1 MSTPATDIDAPVYSD
16 WAWSDDTVAA
26 GQSGARAAALAALST
41 MQSEPTSL
49 VSYQSRGCVLVIGP
63 LDAAWSAALQLPASM
78 RRVVLA
84 EPGEEP
90 LPDGARESEDPVLV
104 RAPLAGLRGH
114 LGEFIAEAKGA
125 GGETIDLAALY
136 VSPKPRFDLVLDLGR
151 TPALAQVR
159 PPLGYFRVGRDTDA
173 LRSALAEIPDLVGE
187 FEKPRFF
194 NYDPAICAHG
204 RSGLRG
210 CTRCLDACSTG
221 AIRSLGDLIEV
232 DPYLCQGDGGCT
244 TVCPSGAISYAY
256 PPPRDLLQ
264 ALKAMLV
271 AYREAGGQAPR
282 VLLHDAEGG
291 HDLLRA
297 HAAQLPGDVLPLQV
311 EEITAAGLD
320 VWLSAM
326 AYGAD
331 RVGLLLG
338 TARADHEAS
347 TLALQL
353 RIAESLMT
361 GMGHA
366 PGRIGTVDAA
376 SLADW
381 CTPEPAQVGHAPPAG
396 FDTHNDKR
404 ATLRLALAHLHRTA
418 PAPQAAVALPAGA
431 PFGEVRVDTAACT
444 LCMGCVSVCPSHAL
458 TDGGETP
465 RLDFTEDLCL
475 QCGLCERACPEQAI
489 TLAPRFVYDFEVRRQ
504 PRVLNEEEPFCCVAC
519 GEPFATPS
527 VMEKMAQRLQGHPL
541 WADEATRARMQMC
554 GDCRVKDM
562 MRADIAKFRDT
573 GTT

>member
-1 MSTPATDIDAPVYSD
+1 MTTPATDIQAPVYSD
-16 WAWSDDTVAA
+16 WVWSDDDVAS
-26 GQSGARAAALAALST
+26 GHTGARAAALEALTSIHA
-41 MQSEPTSL
+41 EPTSL
-49 VSYQSRGCVLVIGP
+49 VSYQSRGCVLVLGP
-63 LDAAWSAALQLPASM
+63 IDAAWSAALQLPASM

-84 EPGEEP
+84 EPGDEP
-90 LPDGARESEDPVLV
+90 LPQGAHDSEDPVLV

-114 LGEFIAEAKGA
+114 LGEFVAEAAGA
-125 GGETIDLAALY
+125 GGESIDLAALY

-159 PPLGYFRVGRDTDA
+159 PPLGYFRVGRDTTA
-173 LRSALAEIPDLVGE
+173 LAAALAEIPELVGE

-194 NYDPAICAHG
+194 NYDPSLCAHG
-204 RSGLRG
+204 RSGVRG

-232 DPYLCQGDGGCT
+232 DPFLCQGDGGCT
-244 TVCPSGAISYAY
+244 TVCPSGAIRYAY

-264 ALKAMLV
+264 AFKAMLV
-271 AYREAGGQAPR
+271 AYRGAGGVAPR
-282 VLLHDAEGG
+282 ILLHDAEGG

-297 HAAQLPGDVLPLQV
+297 RAAELPADVLPLQV

-320 VWLSAM
+320 VWLTAL
-326 AYGAD
+326 AYGATG
-331 RVGLLLG
+331 VGLLLG
-338 TARADHEAS
+338 QARAEHEAS

-353 RIAESLMT
+353 RVAEALTT
-361 GMGHA
+361 GMGHP
-366 PGRIGTVDAA
+366 PGCIATVDAA
-376 SLADW
+376 SLAAW
-381 CTPEPAQVGHAPPAG
+381 CGATPAPATTTPAG

-404 ATLRLALAHLHRTA
+404 ATLRLALSHLHRHA
-418 PAPQAAVALPAGA
+418 PAPQAAVTLPAGS
-431 PFGEVRVDTAACT
+431 PFGEVRVDTGACT

-458 TDGGETP
+458 GDGGDVP

-519 GEPFATPS
+519 GVPFATPS
-527 VMEKMAQRLQGHPL
+527 VMEKMAQRLQGHAL
-541 WADEATRARMQMC
+541 WADESTRRRMQMC

-573 GTT
+573 GAT

>member
-1 MSTPATDIDAPVYSD
+1 MSTPATDIEAPVYSD
-16 WAWSDDTVAA
+16 WAWSDDAV
-26 GQSGARAAALAALST
+26 ARAAALAALSS

-63 LDAAWSAALQLPASM
+63 ADAAWSAALQLPASM

-84 EPGEEP
+84 EPGDEP
-90 LPDGARESEDPVLV
+90 LPDGARDSEDPVLV

-114 LGEFIAEAKGA
+114 LGEFIAEATGA

-159 PPLGYFRVGRDTDA
+159 PPLGYFRVGRDTEA
-173 LRSALAEIPDLVGE
+173 LSSAVAELPDLVGE

-256 PPPRDLLQ
+256 PPPRDLLK

-297 HAAQLPGDVLPLQV
+297 RAAELPGDVLPLQV
-311 EEITAAGLD
+311 EEVTAAGLD
-320 VWLSAM
+320 VWLTAI
-326 AYGAD
+326 AYGAGG
-331 RVGLLLG
+331 VGLLLG
-338 TARADHEAS
+338 TARAGHEAA

-353 RIAESLMT
+353 RIAEALLT

-381 CTPEPAQVGHAPPAG
+381 CAAQPPQGGQAPPAG

-404 ATLRLALAHLHRTA
+404 ATLRLALSHLHRNA
-418 PAPQAAVALPAGA
+418 PTPQAAVALPAGA

-458 TDGGETP
+458 TDGGDTP

-504 PRVLNEEEPFCCVAC
+504 PRVLNEEAPFCCVAC

-541 WADEATRARMQMC
+541 WADEATRGRMQMC
-554 GDCRVKDM
+554 GECRVKDM